1 MSQSNFVKKK
11 LELRIKKNVNYVPVK
26 STSSFSF
33 VSLCLPPWSSWHASS
48 REAMLDSTS
57 NSCLY
62 VRTKLFALYNL
73 ARVKEPPQQEHSTL
87 PYER

>member
-33 VSLCLPPWSSWHASS
+33 VSLCLPPWHLGTLR
-48 REAMLDSTS
+48 REKQCSTQ
-57 NSCLY
+57 LQ
-62 VRTKLFALYNL
+62 TPAF
-73 ARVKEPPQQEHSTL
+73 T
-87 PYER
+87 